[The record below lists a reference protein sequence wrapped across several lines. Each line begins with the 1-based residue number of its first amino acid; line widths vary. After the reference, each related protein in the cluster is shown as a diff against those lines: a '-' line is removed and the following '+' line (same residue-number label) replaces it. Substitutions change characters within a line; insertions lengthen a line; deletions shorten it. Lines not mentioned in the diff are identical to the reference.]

1 MQPDKTDSEQASIQP
16 FRQLAADMVLWLT
29 LVLLF
34 LAFQLTL
41 FLIFRG
47 ELSERPSG
55 QAFIRCFET
64 GMPSG

>member
-1 MQPDKTDSEQASIQP
+1 MRSETAP
-16 FRQLAADMVLWLT
+16 AGTEPWRQLIADMVLWLA
-29 LVLLF
+29 LILLL
-34 LAFQLTL
+34 LAFRLML

-55 QAFIRCFET
+55 QAFLHCFET

>member
-1 MQPDKTDSEQASIQP
+1 MHGRDPQPRLTEP
-16 FRQLAADMVLWLT
+16 FQQLLADMILWLT

-34 LAFQLTL
+34 LAFRLTL

-55 QAFIRCFET
+55 QTFIRCFET

>member
-1 MQPDKTDSEQASIQP
+1 MRSEMAPAGTEPWRHLI
-16 FRQLAADMVLWLT
+16 ADMVLWLA
-29 LVLLF
+29 LILLF
-34 LAFQLTL
+34 LASRLTL

-55 QAFIRCFET
+55 QAFLHCFET

>member
-1 MQPDKTDSEQASIQP
+1 MRAKDPRPGETEPD
-16 FRQLAADMVLWLT
+16 RQLIADMVLWLA
-29 LVLLF
+29 LILLF
-34 LAFQLTL
+34 LAFRLML

-55 QAFIRCFET
+55 QAFLHCFET

>member
-1 MQPDKTDSEQASIQP
+1 MAPAGTEP
-16 FRQLAADMVLWLT
+16 WRQLIADMVLWLA
-29 LVLLF
+29 LILLF
-34 LAFQLTL
+34 LGFRLML

-55 QAFIRCFET
+55 QAFLHCFET

>member
-1 MQPDKTDSEQASIQP
+1 MRSEMAPAATEPWRHLI
-16 FRQLAADMVLWLT
+16 ADMVLWLA
-29 LVLLF
+29 LILLF
-34 LAFQLTL
+34 LASRLTL

-55 QAFIRCFET
+55 QAFLHCFET